1 MEGLAETRRLFD
13 EADEAI
19 RRARQQL
26 LDWSM
31 LRERVLELIL
41 QLAAQAAGTE
51 EQSSSA
57 RDDRLF
63 HVARKILAERAG
75 MAHDLIAALEQSLRG
90 SLDGLRRAEP
100 LADDIIASRAD
111 RKPAGL
117 PVPDLTA
124 LHARTSRLRPWW
136 SPALPPLAD
145 RVARRRL
152 EDQFGA
158 AIGSCVDSYDRQ
170 LQAWARSEVER
181 LVEHY
186 ELEAA
191 PVREQV
197 RRAVADADRS
207 PTDHDG
213 QHVKDLEADLRELR
227 KSCCLDDSSSLVDNS
242 STGDRLSEKA
252 MGFAHNRDCSWE
264 P

>member
-1 MEGLAETRRLFD
+1 EARRLFD

-19 RRARQQL
+19 RRARQQQ

-31 LRERVLELIL
+31 HRERVLELIL
-41 QLAAQAAGTE
+41 QLAAQAAGAG

-75 MAHDLIAALEQSLRG
+75 MAHDLIAGLEQSLRG

-136 SPALPPLAD
+136 APALPPLAD

-152 EDQFGA
+152 ETSSGRRSA
-158 AIGSCVDSYDRQ
+158 RVSIPTIASSRPGPGRRSSDSWNSTSWKPRPFVN
-170 LQAWARSEVER
+170 RSAEPRPTRIV
-181 LVEHY
+181 
-186 ELEAA
+186 
-191 PVREQV
+191 P
-197 RRAVADADRS
+197 RRIM
-207 PTDHDG
+207 
-213 QHVKDLEADLRELR
+213 
-227 KSCCLDDSSSLVDNS
+227 
-242 STGDRLSEKA
+242 TG
-252 MGFAHNRDCSWE
+252 NT
-264 P
+264 